1 MLKINSMSIEQEYN
15 KLPATVKDRF
25 ESKWAGHPSVI
36 SLQTRI
42 ADAQQKKNYPLALQL
57 SKELESRK
65 LKAKEILLADAEAE
79 VRRVNILELGMP
91 REDVDKVNYL
101 TIAMYMCCDMI
112 DWIDLQ
118 VNSTIRKHAPDNEFH
133 MFDDIIKAGK
143 AAKDRLK
150 YLSENTTLLKDGKFY
165 DRSDNMYEM
174 VINKA
179 KKLYRQFVERKA
191 KEIHE
196 TGKTEI

>member
-1 MLKINSMSIEQEYN
+1 MQRINSMDIEQEYN
-15 KLPATVKDRF
+15 RLPVTVKDRF
-25 ESKWAGHPSVI
+25 ELKWAGYPSVI

-65 LKAKEILLADAEAE
+65 LKAKKILLDEAEAE

-112 DWIDLQ
+112 DWIDLE
-118 VNSTIRKHAPDNEFH
+118 VNSTIRKHTPDSEFH

-191 KEIHE
+191 KEVRE